1 MITKLP
7 GRYPEACYSMMV
19 LYFSCLLLTICY
31 VALMGA
37 WQWGWQRQPEFK
49 LPDGYEP
56 QTFISVIIPARN
68 EAQNIGKCIKA
79 ILAQKYPKHL
89 LEIIV
94 VDDHSEDDTAG
105 VVKAFSVPQLKCFSL
120 KDFVG
125 ETKTIAYKKAA
136 ITAGISQ
143 SKGTLIVTTDADCI
157 AQENWL
163 QNIAAIFEKEH
174 QVMVVAPVIFS
185 CDNSL
190 IQRFQLIDFM
200 SMQGIT
206 AAAHKL
212 RLGNMCNGA
221 NLAFSKAAFMQIGG
235 YEGVNNMA
243 SGDDYLLML
252 KLNKSM
258 PGKIAY
264 LKSQQAI
271 VSTPPQPD
279 WGSFMQQRIRWSSK
293 SGRYNDARLTMILI
307 LVYLFNL
314 SFLVLAILGIF
325 NPVYLQW
332 LLVMLS
338 IKILVEHLFLGP
350 IARFFGK
357 KNELVYFILLQPVHI
372 IYIVIAG
379 FLGFIGGYKWKGR
392 RVR

>member
-1 MITKLP
+1 
-7 GRYPEACYSMMV
+7 
-19 LYFSCLLLTICY
+19 
-31 VALMGA
+31 MGA

-49 LPDGYEP
+49 LPEGYEP

-68 EAQNIGKCIKA
+68 EAQNIGKCIEA

-105 VVKAFSVPQLKCFSL
+105 VVNAISAPQVKCINLKE
-120 KDFVG
+120 FVG
-125 ETKTIAYKKAA
+125 EAKIIAYKKAA
-136 ITAGISQ
+136 LTAGISK

-163 QNIAAIFEKEH
+163 QNIAAIYEKEH
-174 QVMVVAPVIFS
+174 PVMVVAPVRFS

-190 IQRFQLIDFM
+190 LQRFQLIDFM

-206 AAAHKL
+206 AAAHNLK
-212 RLGNMCNGA
+212 LGNMCNGA
-221 NLAFSKAAFMQIGG
+221 NLAFSKAAFLKVNG
-235 YEGVNNMA
+235 YEGVNNIA
-243 SGDDYLLML
+243 SGDDYLLMV
-252 KLNKSM
+252 KLNNSM
-258 PGKIAY
+258 AGRIEY
-264 LKSQQAI
+264 LKSDQAI
-271 VSTPPQPD
+271 VSTPPQSD

-293 SGRYNDARLTMILI
+293 TGKYNDARLTMILI

-332 LLVMLS
+332 LLVMLF
-338 IKILVEHLFLGP
+338 IKILVEHLFLVP

>member
-1 MITKLP
+1 
-7 GRYPEACYSMMV
+7 
-19 LYFSCLLLTICY
+19 
-31 VALMGA
+31 MGA

-49 LPDGYEP
+49 LPEGYEP

-68 EAQNIGKCIKA
+68 EAQNIGKCIEA

-105 VVKAFSVPQLKCFSL
+105 VVNAISAPQVKCINLKE
-120 KDFVG
+120 FVG
-125 ETKTIAYKKAA
+125 EAMIIAYKKAA
-136 ITAGISQ
+136 LTAGISKSQ
-143 SKGTLIVTTDADCI
+143 GTLIVTTDADCI

-163 QNIAAIFEKEH
+163 QNIAAIYEREH
-174 QVMVVAPVIFS
+174 PVMVVAPVIFS

-190 IQRFQLIDFM
+190 LQRFQLIDFM

-206 AAAHKL
+206 VAAHNLK
-212 RLGNMCNGA
+212 LGNMCNGA
-221 NLAFSKAAFMQIGG
+221 NLAFSKAAFLKVNG

-252 KLNKSM
+252 KLNNSM
-258 PGKIAY
+258 AGRIAY
-264 LKSQQAI
+264 LKSDQAI

-279 WGSFMQQRIRWSSK
+279 WGSFLQQRIRWSSK
-293 SGRYNDARLTMILI
+293 SGRYNDARLTLILI

-314 SFLVLAILGIF
+314 SFLVLAILGISD
-325 NPVYLQW
+325 PVYLQW
-332 LLVMLS
+332 LLMMLF
-338 IKILVEHLFLGP
+338 IKILVEYLFLVP
-350 IARFFGK
+350 VARFFGK

-379 FLGFIGGYKWKGR
+379 FLGSIGGYKWKGR